1 MTSLQIKETQ
11 STLRAALI
19 AQELRQPHDSAIA
32 SLAECYMLGLVSI
45 HRCYRILHA
54 SEFQHAQD
62 VSEYCPELE
71 QRERAAAYA

>member
-1 MTSLQIKETQ
+1 MTSLQINETQ
-11 STLRAALI
+11 ATLRDTLI
-19 AQELRQPHDSAIA
+19 AQELRQPHDATIA
-32 SLAECYMLGLVSI
+32 SLAECYLLGLVSI
-45 HRCYRILHA
+45 HRCYRLLHA